1 MPKVGQLVGAT
12 KVHMIVFDVDGKMK
26 QKNLPNENNF
36 KSVRIKIGRHIGRR
50 GETENLDDA
59 ILEPVRASFQARR
72 WQEAYEEVADEL
84 EEMTNMT
91 QLLLLGKFEYTG
103 GPIFKVVLEC

>member
-36 KSVRIKIGRHIGRR
+36 KSVRIKIGRRINRR
-50 GETENLDDA
+50 GEAENLDNA

-72 WQEAYEEVADEL
+72 WQAAMKKTE
-84 EEMTNMT
+84 
-91 QLLLLGKFEYTG
+91 KRH
-103 GPIFKVVLEC
+103 

>member
-36 KSVRIKIGRHIGRR
+36 KSVRIKIGRHFGRR

-84 EEMTNMT
+84 EEMTNI
-91 QLLLLGKFEYTG
+91 LKCVFRW
-103 GPIFKVVLEC
+103 